1 MTGDLN
7 LMLLYNAMK
16 PLYTSVFV
24 SFYLLLA
31 VRGVLCVNLKLLRV
45 EKLLIR
51 AKLLCAP
58 NVSNLSNLSN
68 LSIVAPAPV
77 IKVVM

>member
-45 EKLLIR
+45 ENLLYVPSC
-51 AKLLCAP
+51 CALP
-58 NVSNLSNLSN
+58 MSNLSNLSN

>member
-31 VRGVLCVNLKLLRV
+31 VRGVLCVNLS
-45 EKLLIR
+45 
-51 AKLLCAP
+51 AP